1 MNTRFQEVTF
11 SAIEFANDVDRR
23 HSPSFINFTDTVV
36 PMLKRFAPLV
46 PIALVTLLFG
56 CAVQPQVS
64 QQQVLSPVS
73 LQAQSQTKVQFPAKA
88 HTHSLASASLFEDE
102 VATEEELNTQF
113 AGKSS
118 YQMPALADSILE
130 RGKSLIGTRYRTG
143 GSTESGFDCSGFIGY
158 LFREEAGMTL
168 PRSTREMINVK
179 APLVARNNLKPGD
192 LLFFSTRGRG
202 RVSHAGIYLGDDQFI
217 HSSSHRSG
225 GVRIDSL
232 DDSYWSKTF
241 IEAKRA
247 LAMAPTTVISA
258 K

>member
-1 MNTRFQEVTF
+1 
-11 SAIEFANDVDRR
+11 
-23 HSPSFINFTDTVV
+23 
-36 PMLKRFAPLV
+36 
-46 PIALVTLLFG
+46 
-56 CAVQPQVS
+56 
-64 QQQVLSPVS
+64 
-73 LQAQSQTKVQFPAKA
+73 
-88 HTHSLASASLFEDE
+88 
-102 VATEEELNTQF
+102 
-113 AGKSS
+113 
-118 YQMPALADSILE
+118 MPALADSILE

-158 LFREEAGMTL
+158 LFREEAGVTL

-232 DDSYWSKTF
+232 DDTYWKKTF

-247 LAMAPTTVISA
+247 LAMAPTTVISR